1 MGKDSK
7 TPITGETSK
16 DTPKKYDFT
25 ENKPID
31 PMALI
36 ERLVAAMEKSA
47 GNKFRTN
54 EPSTYDGTRDALVID
69 GWIRAVERYGDIQNW
84 DDTQIGNY
92 AVTLFK
98 GRADA
103 WYRTIEPAE
112 DETPLGWLAIKRSL
126 IQFFRPENSV
136 LVARDKIAVLRQ
148 DSDLTHYINTFM
160 DLKLA
165 IPDMHDGEAT
175 DRFVRGLRDGRMRSH
190 IRQYQVNSLT
200 EAIHTAL
207 AFDAGEERRYTTM
220 PRRTQ
225 QYVDDPMDI
234 DAIDDVYAV
243 NSRRR
248 YGNNRF
254 NNSGNFRSNNANMR
268 NNNGNIRFNNNNSGI
283 TCYYCNKKGHV
294 KALCP
299 VRRMD
304 IKALDENRQK
314 QHKKDFH

>member
-1 MGKDSK
+1 MGKESK
-7 TPITGETSK
+7 TPTTETSK
-16 DTPKKYDFT
+16 DTTKKGEPT
-25 ENKPID
+25 ESKPVD

-54 EPSTYDGTRDALVID
+54 EPPSYDGTRDALVID
-69 GWIRAVERYGDIQNW
+69 GWIRAVERYGDIQTW

-103 WYRTIEPAE
+103 WYRTIEPAS
-112 DETPLGWLAIKRSL
+112 DEKPLGWLAIKRSL
-126 IQFFRPENSV
+126 IEFFRPENSV

-148 DSDLTHYINTFM
+148 DSDLTTYINTFM

-165 IPDMHDGEAT
+165 IPDMNDGEAT
-175 DRFVRGLRDGRMRSH
+175 DRFVRGLKDGRMRSY

-207 AFDAGEERRYTTM
+207 AFDAGEERRYTTI

-225 QYVDDPMDI
+225 QYIDDPMDI
-234 DAIDDVYAV
+234 DAIDDIYAM
-243 NSRRR
+243 NNRRR
-248 YGNNRF
+248 FGNNNRF
-254 NNSGNFRSNNANMR
+254 S
-268 NNNGNIRFNNNNSGI
+268 NNGNSRFSSNNMRLSNNNSI
-283 TCYYCNKKGHV
+283 TCYYCNKRGHV